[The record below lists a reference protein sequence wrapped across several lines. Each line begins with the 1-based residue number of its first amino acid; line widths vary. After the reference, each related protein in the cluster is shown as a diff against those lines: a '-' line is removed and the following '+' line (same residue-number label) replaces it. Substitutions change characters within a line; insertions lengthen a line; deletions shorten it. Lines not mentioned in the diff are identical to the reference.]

1 MKKAYLVTYTVM
13 TRVVADVSEDFDPN
27 DINLMLDSH
36 NRDYNN
42 IVSEAFNHI
51 DSDTKGYLVDPEIEE
66 DTECPYGTL
75 EDIEA

>member
-13 TRVVADVSEDFDPN
+13 TRVVADVSEDFDCT
-27 DINLMLDSH
+27 DFNLMIDSH
-36 NRDYNN
+36 NRDYNK

-51 DSDTKGYLVDPEIEE
+51 DSDTKGYLTDPEIEE

-75 EDIEA
+75 EDIE